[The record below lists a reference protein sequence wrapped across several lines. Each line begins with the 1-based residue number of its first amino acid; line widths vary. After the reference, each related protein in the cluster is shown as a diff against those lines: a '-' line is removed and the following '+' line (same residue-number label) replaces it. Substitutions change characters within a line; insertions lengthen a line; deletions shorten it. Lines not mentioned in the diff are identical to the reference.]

1 MTSTESSYGLFLD
14 IQTTQ
19 HLLYN
24 RRGIPRYVANQA
36 VALLRHPGLV
46 RGVYFNPLRPFP
58 DFLDEQ
64 LLKLP
69 TLDWSTMGSFR
80 RAAEQ
85 GPLAYYAMSPFETR
99 RTSEAMLPPFAMRA
113 EIPLVIT
120 MYDLIPLLRADKY
133 LGDRNLAR
141 EYYGRLELV
150 RQADLILTISEHTR
164 TDALNCLELDPRR
177 LVTIGAGVSSYFK
190 PPAPE
195 DRPEE
200 ILKAALPQINKPFVL
215 SVSGA
220 EERKNTEGLIEAF
233 SLLPRHLREG
243 LQLVIAC
250 NLNDHFMHL
259 WNYKTKMC
267 GLTPHDVVKTDLVA
281 DQVLRALYQK
291 AELFVFP
298 SFYEGF
304 GLVAA
309 EAAACGCPSILSN
322 TSSMPEIFNFP
333 PACFDPA
340 DPADMADHME
350 RALTDSAFNSE
361 LRRVAARTAPVHTW
375 EAVADRTVAAL
386 KLLPEPAG
394 GSFYPAPARRRVAL
408 VGPFPPVVS
417 GIADFNQRLAAE
429 LAALCDLDI
438 YASIDFDPKAT
449 AAGLDGVR
457 KFSVEAL
464 GKILNPY
471 AYDAVVYSFGNNHHH
486 HRTYEKALEYPG
498 IVWLHDVQLAG
509 LLISDAVERF
519 GAGAGQHM
527 AETVARLYQQRAPHE
542 LVEPV
547 ARPIEDYS
555 RRGVFLTGELMDR
568 ARTVIVHS
576 AFARHLLTLDQGP
589 WACPPPTMVLPLP
602 VPPVKLRRDD
612 RIETVPLLA
621 SFGILAD
628 GKSPEPLV
636 DAVAILRHGTPVNL
650 AFVGKVDAG
659 FDLEGLNDYIRRA
672 GAGDLVTVTG
682 EVDPATYRNWLG
694 RASCAVQLRA
704 RSEGES
710 SAAVA
715 DCLGSGIPVVTNV
728 AACAEMPPGTVEMVP
743 GNVSGAVLAEHI
755 RRVLDPAVA
764 AGLAGAG
771 LEWAARHTFRQ
782 TALDLL
788 EMVGSLQP
796 RPEFPSVKVPV

>member
-1 MTSTESSYGLFLD
+1 MTSSENPYGLFLD

-36 VALLRHPGLV
+36 IALLRHPGLV

-69 TLDWSTMGSFR
+69 TLDWSTMRSFR

-85 GPLAYYAMSPFETR
+85 GPLAYYTMSPFETR
-99 RTSEAMLPPFAMRA
+99 RTSEAMLPPFAMKP

-133 LGDRNLAR
+133 LGDRNLAQ

-164 TDALNCLELDPRR
+164 TDALNCLELDPKR
-177 LVTIGAGVSSYFK
+177 LVNIGAGVSPYFR
-190 PPAPE
+190 PATSE

-200 ILKAALPQINKPFVL
+200 ILKASLPEIRKPFIL

-233 SLLPRHLREG
+233 SLLPRHLRDE

-281 DQVLRALYQK
+281 DEVLRALYQK
-291 AELFVFP
+291 AELFAFA

-309 EAAACGCPSILSN
+309 EAAACGCPSVLSN

-340 DPADMADHME
+340 DPEDIADHME
-350 RALTDSAFNSE
+350 RALTDSAFNAE
-361 LRRVAARTAPVHTW
+361 LRRVAARTAPLHTW

-386 KLLPEPAG
+386 KLLPEPADR
-394 GSFYPAPARRRVAL
+394 YYTAPARRRVAL
-408 VGPFPPVVS
+408 VGPFPPVMS

-429 LAALCDLDI
+429 LAPMCDLDI
-438 YASIDFDPKAT
+438 YASIDFDPRKT
-449 AAGLDGVR
+449 APGLMGVR

-471 AYDAVVYSFGNNHHH
+471 AYDAVVYSFGNNQHH

-509 LLISDAVERF
+509 LFLSHATEKF

-527 AETVARLYQQRAPHE
+527 AEMVARLYLQRTPHE
-542 LVEPV
+542 LAEPAV
-547 ARPIEDYS
+547 RQIEDYS
-555 RRGVFLTGELMDR
+555 RRGVFLTGELTDR

-576 AFARHLLTLDQGP
+576 DYARHLLTLDQGP
-589 WACPPPTMVLPLP
+589 WACLPPTVVLPLP
-602 VPPVKLRRDD
+602 VPPGESPGGEMH
-612 RIETVPLLA
+612 ETVPVLA
-621 SFGILAD
+621 SFGILSA
-628 GKSPEPLV
+628 GKLPERIV
-636 DAVAILRHGTPVNL
+636 DALAILRHETPVQL
-650 AFVGKVDAG
+650 VFVGKVDAG
-659 FDLEGLNDYIRRA
+659 FDLGALKDYIQWA
-672 GAGDLVTVTG
+672 GVGDLVTLTG
-682 EVDPATYRNWLG
+682 ELDPATYRSWLR
-694 RASCAVQLRA
+694 RARCAVQLRA
-704 RSEGES
+704 MSEGES

-715 DCLGSGIPVVTNV
+715 DCLGSGIPVVTNIS
-728 AACAEMPPGTVEMVP
+728 ACAEMPAGTVEMVP
-743 GNVSGAVLAEHI
+743 RDVSGALLAEHI
-755 RRVLDPAVA
+755 RRVLVDPDVE
-764 AGLAGAG
+764 AGLVSSG
-771 LEWAARHTFRQ
+771 LEWAADHTFRQ

-788 EMVGSLQP
+788 EIVGSLQL
-796 RPEFPSVKVPV
+796 RPDSEGVTVPV